1 MKRTA
6 ITLAYCTHH
15 DTPVVSLRFEKDHS
29 IISKVKT
36 LKGATWSQSQGLWYI
51 PRSDFK
57 LSEVFDQLSLGT
69 WLDYS
74 VLNKKWFLL

>member
-29 IISKVKT
+29 IINKVKT
-36 LKGATWSQSQGLWYI
+36 LKGATWSQSQGFWYI
-51 PRSDFK
+51 PQSEFK
-57 LSEVFDQLSLGT
+57 LSGVFDRLSPVAF
-69 WLDYS
+69 LDYS
-74 VLNKKWFLL
+74 ALNKKLFLL